1 MIETATVQLT
11 VPLHVLILRH
21 GVEVFSGEEV
31 FAVLNFLSALDSH
44 SIRKRG
50 KRGERREEREEGREE
65 GEKKKKKKK
74 KRKREKKRNKQI
86 ISKIYLLCD
95 TPAAYSRL
103 VGCF

>member
-50 KRGERREEREEGREE
+50 KRGERRERGGGEGEEREKREE
-65 GEKKKKKKK
+65 RRGRRRTRRTLIWFVKACVCV
-74 KRKREKKRNKQI
+74 
-86 ISKIYLLCD
+86 LLLRV
-95 TPAAYSRL
+95 P
-103 VGCF
+103 CFFR

>member
-74 KRKREKKRNKQI
+74 KKEKNM
-86 ISKIYLLCD
+86 
-95 TPAAYSRL
+95 
-103 VGCF
+103 